1 FFAGLQASHQRFG
14 KLPFEALFGP
24 PVYFAQ
30 KGFAVPKWLASA
42 IARRRQVLTRLPE
55 ARSVFTKKDGTPY
68 RQGDWFKQPALAE
81 TLQRIASEGV
91 DYVYKG
97 EWATRF
103 VESVR
108 REGGRI
114 TLQDMHDYEVLW
126 QVPLRTRYRNYEIYA
141 PTFPTTG
148 GLNIIEAINLLQ

>member
-1 FFAGLQASHQRFG
+1 
-14 KLPFEALFGP
+14 
-24 PVYFAQ
+24 
-30 KGFAVPKWLASA
+30 
-42 IARRRQVLTRLPE
+42 
-55 ARSVFTKKDGTPY
+55 
-68 RQGDWFKQPALAE
+68 QPALAE

-148 GLNIIEAINLLQ
+148 GLNIIEAINLLQASDLSHQYGHFSTSPEALFWLIQISHLYGMSFLTREQLASLIPGRDLSLASRAKRST